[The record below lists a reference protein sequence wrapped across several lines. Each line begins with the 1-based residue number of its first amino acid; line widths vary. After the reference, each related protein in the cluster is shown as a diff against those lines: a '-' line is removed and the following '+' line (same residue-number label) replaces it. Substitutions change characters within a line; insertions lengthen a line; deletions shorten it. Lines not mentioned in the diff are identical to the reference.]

1 VAFKVQLLR
10 VQLPAAFKGSIA
22 GGVQCCAFN
31 ASRSMPVA
39 FNACGVQRVQ
49 LPVAFNAARSMLRVQ
64 CLGRSLLRVQLPAA
78 FNAARSIATRLIAC
92 GVQCC
97 AFNATR
103 SIACGV

>member
-10 VQLPAAFKGSIA
+10 VQCLWRSRVQLP
-22 GGVQCCAFN
+22 VEFN

>member
-39 FNACGVQRVQ
+39 FKG
-49 LPVAFNAARSMLRVQ
+49 FNCRWRSMLRVQ
-64 CLGRSLLRVQLPAA
+64 CFAFNAWGVHCCAFNCLRRSMLRVQLL
-78 FNAARSIATRLIAC
+78 R
-92 GVQCC
+92 V
-97 AFNATR
+97 
-103 SIACGV
+103 

>member
-1 VAFKVQLLR
+1 MLR
-10 VQLPAAFKGSIA
+10 VQCF
-22 GGVQCCAFN
+22 
-31 ASRSMPVA
+31 A

-97 AFNATR
+97 AFNCFRVQLPAAFKGFLT
-103 SIACGV
+103 I